1 MELSRHI
8 AQEYSQA
15 AEGKRQQ
22 THPRPP
28 LTQNAHPNATVAAY
42 YAHYENIKR
51 HLHMEDM
58 SRVDAMI
65 ALRLRATGHSPEA
78 VLATVFQCAPS
89 IRQDNGKKEGRNWQ
103 LYAERTTAYAFGTAG
118 DVTLAKNERFL
129 EHWRKIEGQKEQ
141 TVEHEKEQIQP
152 RLRMR

>member
-65 ALRLRATGHSPEA
+65 ALRLRATGHSQEA
-78 VLATVFQCAPS
+78 VLAAVLQCAPS
-89 IRQDNGKKEGRNWQ
+89 IRQDNGKKEGRNWHQ
-103 LYAERTTAYAFGTAG
+103 YAERTTAYAFGTAG
-118 DVTLAKNERFL
+118 DVTLTKNERYL
-129 EHWRKIEGQKEQ
+129 EHWRKIEMMEAGRQEQQKQE
-141 TVEHEKEQIQP
+141 IP
-152 RLRMR
+152 RVRMR

>member
-78 VLATVFQCAPS
+78 VLAAVFQCAPS
-89 IRQDNGKKEGRNWQ
+89 IRQNNGKKEGRNWHQ
-103 LYAERTTAYAFGTAG
+103 YAERTTAYAFGTAG
-118 DVTLAKNERFL
+118 DVTLTKNERYL
-129 EHWRKIEGQKEQ
+129 EHWRKIEMMEAGRQEQQKQE
-141 TVEHEKEQIQP
+141 IP
-152 RLRMR
+152 RVRMR

>member
-78 VLATVFQCAPS
+78 VLAAVFQCAPGV
-89 IRQDNGKKEGRNWQ
+89 RQDNGKKESRNWHQ
-103 LYAERTTAYAFGTAG
+103 YAERTTAYAFGTAG
-118 DVTLAKNERFL
+118 DVTLTKNERYL
-129 EHWRKIEGQKEQ
+129 EHWRKIEGAGGVKRVKEMQ
-141 TVEHEKEQIQP
+141 EEQ
-152 RLRMR
+152 RMRIR